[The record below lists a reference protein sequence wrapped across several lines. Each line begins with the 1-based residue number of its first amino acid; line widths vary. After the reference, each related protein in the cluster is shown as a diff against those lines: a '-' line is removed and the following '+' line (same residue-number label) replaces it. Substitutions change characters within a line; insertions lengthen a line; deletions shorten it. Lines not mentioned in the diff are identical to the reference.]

1 MTDLLDVLFRV
12 VFESAIHA
20 MGPTRPLRPKPVP
33 PGQGIHARR
42 HVVAS
47 YRAWAR
53 HNGWTAVN
61 DAWEGTV
68 RGLATTVR
76 THLEGDLP
84 PGAIEVTIATTIGRE
99 PATLRGAEGAAAA
112 TLPELAPLFDDG
124 VLARIRWTATMVDFR
139 FAPLTM
145 PETVTETCEAALAAL
160 FTPPTP
166 YR

>member
-20 MGPTRPLRPKPVP
+20 MAPARSLQPKPAS
-33 PGQGIHARR
+33 PGMGIHARR

-53 HNGWTAVN
+53 QHRWTSVN
-61 DAWEGTV
+61 ETWEGTM
-68 RGLATTVR
+68 RGLATKVR
-76 THLEGDLP
+76 THLNGDLP
-84 PGAIEVTIATTIGRE
+84 PGAVEVNVAATITRE
-99 PATLRGAEGAAAA
+99 PATLRGAEDAAA
-112 TLPELAPLFDDG
+112 TLPELAPLFADG
-124 VLARIRWTATMVDFR
+124 VLARIRWTAEIVDFR

-145 PETVTETCEAALAAL
+145 PETVTETCEAALAILLAPL
-160 FTPPTP
+160 SP